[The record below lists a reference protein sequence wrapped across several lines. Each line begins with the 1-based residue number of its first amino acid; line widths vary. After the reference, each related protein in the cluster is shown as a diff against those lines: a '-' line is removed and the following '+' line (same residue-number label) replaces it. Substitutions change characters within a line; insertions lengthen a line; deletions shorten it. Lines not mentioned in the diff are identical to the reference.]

1 MGFGINAELP
11 KRTNVVSSI
20 ADETPGL
27 GVRTPVVDRGNC
39 MASRQRDEL
48 FALVMEE
55 CIVGDEQRS

>member
-1 MGFGINAELP
+1 
-11 KRTNVVSSI
+11 
-20 ADETPGL
+20 
-27 GVRTPVVDRGNC
+27 